1 MVTQAKLPRPTQITN
16 EPTTGSIRNMTA
28 RIRNQWTRDEEQDR
42 RHLAYLFQQQLLQ
55 ACGLVPSEGLQDVI
69 TVAK

>member
-1 MVTQAKLPRPTQITN
+1 MVTQAKLSRPTETTT

-28 RIRNQWTRDEEQDR
+28 RIRHQWTRDEEQDR
-42 RHLAYLFQQQLLQ
+42 RHQAYLFQQQLLQ
-55 ACGLVPSEGLQDVI
+55 ACGLVPSEGLEDVI